1 MKLGF
6 AQMEDGRKVVV
17 VNKGGKFFEFEKE
30 GMECVF
36 NNINNVIKA
45 FDIVERLPLKET
57 EVKKLLPPISPKKV
71 FLPAVN
77 FKSHSSETLMNPPPF
92 PYFFTKFSNA
102 IIGPEDH
109 ILIPKELK
117 RTDYEGEI
125 GIVIGK
131 RAKNVRKEDAMDYVF
146 GFTVVNDVS
155 FRDYQFP
162 EAHPYGLNWVMGKSL
177 DTGLPVGPWI
187 VTKDEMVVNDVSFRD
202 YQFPE
207 VHPYGLNWV
216 MGKSLDTGLPV
227 GPWIVT
233 KDEIK
238 DFYSLR
244 IITRLN
250 GTIVQDGTTRDMI
263 FSVEDMIAYL
273 SKGITLEPGDV
284 ITTGTPAG
292 VAEFSGKK
300 YLQEGDVIEVEVTG
314 IGVLRN
320 YVKTI

>member
-6 AQMEDGRKVVV
+6 AQLEDGRKVVV

-36 NNINNVIKA
+36 NDINNVIKA

-57 EVKKLLPPISPKKV
+57 EVKKLLPPVSPKKV

-162 EAHPYGLNWVMGKSL
+162 E
-177 DTGLPVGPWI
+177 
-187 VTKDEMVVNDVSFRD
+187 
-202 YQFPE
+202 

-250 GTIVQDGTTRDMI
+250 GTIVQDGATRDMI

>member
-1 MKLGF
+1 
-6 AQMEDGRKVVV
+6 
-17 VNKGGKFFEFEKE
+17 
-30 GMECVF
+30 
-36 NNINNVIKA
+36 
-45 FDIVERLPLKET
+45 
-57 EVKKLLPPISPKKV
+57 
-71 FLPAVN
+71 
-77 FKSHSSETLMNPPPF
+77 MNPPPF

-146 GFTVVNDVS
+146 GFT
-155 FRDYQFP
+155 
-162 EAHPYGLNWVMGKSL
+162 
-177 DTGLPVGPWI
+177 
-187 VTKDEMVVNDVSFRD
+187 VVNDVSFRD

>member
-6 AQMEDGRKVVV
+6 AQLEDGRKVVV

-57 EVKKLLPPISPKKV
+57 EVKKLLPPVSPRKV

-146 GFTVVNDVS
+146 GFT
-155 FRDYQFP
+155 
-162 EAHPYGLNWVMGKSL
+162 
-177 DTGLPVGPWI
+177 
-187 VTKDEMVVNDVSFRD
+187 VVNDVSFRD

>member
-6 AQMEDGRKVVV
+6 AQTEDGRKVVV

-125 GIVIGK
+125 GVVIGK

-146 GFTVVNDVS
+146 GFT
-155 FRDYQFP
+155 
-162 EAHPYGLNWVMGKSL
+162 
-177 DTGLPVGPWI
+177 
-187 VTKDEMVVNDVSFRD
+187 VVNDVSFRD

-263 FSVEDMIAYL
+263 FSAEDMIAYL

>member
-6 AQMEDGRKVVV
+6 AQLEDGRKVVV

-45 FDIVERLPLKET
+45 FDVVKRLPLKET

-102 IIGPEDH
+102 IIGPEDY

-125 GIVIGK
+125 GVVIGK
-131 RAKNVRKEDAMDYVF
+131 RAKNVRKENAMDYVF
-146 GFTVVNDVS
+146 GFT
-155 FRDYQFP
+155 
-162 EAHPYGLNWVMGKSL
+162 
-177 DTGLPVGPWI
+177 
-187 VTKDEMVVNDVSFRD
+187 VVNDVSFRD

>member
-6 AQMEDGRKVVV
+6 AQLEDGRKVVV

-45 FDIVERLPLKET
+45 FNIVERLPLKET

-102 IIGPEDH
+102 IIGPEDY

-146 GFTVVNDVS
+146 GFT
-155 FRDYQFP
+155 
-162 EAHPYGLNWVMGKSL
+162 
-177 DTGLPVGPWI
+177 
-187 VTKDEMVVNDVSFRD
+187 VVNDVSFRD

>member
-6 AQMEDGRKVVV
+6 AQLEDGRKVVV

-30 GMECVF
+30 GIECVF

-57 EVKKLLPPISPKKV
+57 EVKKLLPPVSPKKV

-162 EAHPYGLNWVMGKSL
+162 E
-177 DTGLPVGPWI
+177 
-187 VTKDEMVVNDVSFRD
+187 
-202 YQFPE
+202 

-216 MGKSLDTGLPV
+216 MGKSLDTGLPI

>member
-6 AQMEDGRKVVV
+6 AQLEDGRKVVV

-162 EAHPYGLNWVMGKSL
+162 E
-177 DTGLPVGPWI
+177 
-187 VTKDEMVVNDVSFRD
+187 
-202 YQFPE
+202 

-250 GTIVQDGTTRDMI
+250 GTIVQDGTTKDMI
-263 FSVEDMIAYL
+263 FSIEDMIAYL

-300 YLQEGDVIEVEVTG
+300 YLQEGDVIEVEVAG

>member
-6 AQMEDGRKVVV
+6 AQLEDGRKVVV

-162 EAHPYGLNWVMGKSL
+162 E
-177 DTGLPVGPWI
+177 
-187 VTKDEMVVNDVSFRD
+187 
-202 YQFPE
+202 

-238 DFYSLR
+238 DFYSLK

>member
-6 AQMEDGRKVVV
+6 AQLEDGRKVVV

-162 EAHPYGLNWVMGKSL
+162 E
-177 DTGLPVGPWI
+177 
-187 VTKDEMVVNDVSFRD
+187 
-202 YQFPE
+202 

-263 FSVEDMIAYL
+263 FSAEDMIAYL

>member
-6 AQMEDGRKVVV
+6 AQLEDGRKVVV
-17 VNKGGKFFEFEKE
+17 VNKGGKFFEFEIE

-45 FDIVERLPLKET
+45 FDVVERLPLKET

-162 EAHPYGLNWVMGKSL
+162 E
-177 DTGLPVGPWI
+177 
-187 VTKDEMVVNDVSFRD
+187 
-202 YQFPE
+202 

-263 FSVEDMIAYL
+263 YSVEDMIAYL

-300 YLQEGDVIEVEVTG
+300 YLQEGDAIEVEVTG

>member
-6 AQMEDGRKVVV
+6 AQLEDGRKVVV

-162 EAHPYGLNWVMGKSL
+162 E
-177 DTGLPVGPWI
+177 
-187 VTKDEMVVNDVSFRD
+187 
-202 YQFPE
+202 

-250 GTIVQDGTTRDMI
+250 GTIVQDGTTKDMI

>member
-6 AQMEDGRKVVV
+6 AQLEDGRKVVV

-36 NNINNVIKA
+36 NNINNIIKA

-57 EVKKLLPPISPKKV
+57 EVKKLLPPVSPRKV

-146 GFTVVNDVS
+146 GFT
-155 FRDYQFP
+155 
-162 EAHPYGLNWVMGKSL
+162 
-177 DTGLPVGPWI
+177 
-187 VTKDEMVVNDVSFRD
+187 VVNDVSFRD

>member
-6 AQMEDGRKVVV
+6 AQLEDGRKVVV

-57 EVKKLLPPISPKKV
+57 EVKKLLPPVSPRKV

-162 EAHPYGLNWVMGKSL
+162 E
-177 DTGLPVGPWI
+177 
-187 VTKDEMVVNDVSFRD
+187 
-202 YQFPE
+202 

-233 KDEIK
+233 NDEIK

>member
-6 AQMEDGRKVVV
+6 AQLEDGRKVVV

-45 FDIVERLPLKET
+45 FDVVKRLPLKET

-102 IIGPEDH
+102 IIGPEDY

-146 GFTVVNDVS
+146 GFT
-155 FRDYQFP
+155 
-162 EAHPYGLNWVMGKSL
+162 
-177 DTGLPVGPWI
+177 
-187 VTKDEMVVNDVSFRD
+187 VVNDVSFRD

>member
-6 AQMEDGRKVVV
+6 AQTEDGRKIVV

-162 EAHPYGLNWVMGKSL
+162 E
-177 DTGLPVGPWI
+177 
-187 VTKDEMVVNDVSFRD
+187 
-202 YQFPE
+202 

>member
-45 FDIVERLPLKET
+45 FDVVERLPLKET
-57 EVKKLLPPISPKKV
+57 EVKKLLPPISPQKV

-102 IIGPEDH
+102 IIGTEDY

-146 GFTVVNDVS
+146 GFT
-155 FRDYQFP
+155 
-162 EAHPYGLNWVMGKSL
+162 
-177 DTGLPVGPWI
+177 
-187 VTKDEMVVNDVSFRD
+187 VVNDVSFRD

-250 GTIVQDGTTRDMI
+250 GTIVQDGTTKDMI

>member
-6 AQMEDGRKVVV
+6 AQTEDGRKVVV

-57 EVKKLLPPISPKKV
+57 EVKKLLPPVSPRKV

-146 GFTVVNDVS
+146 GFT
-155 FRDYQFP
+155 
-162 EAHPYGLNWVMGKSL
+162 
-177 DTGLPVGPWI
+177 
-187 VTKDEMVVNDVSFRD
+187 VVNDVSFRD

>member
-6 AQMEDGRKVVV
+6 AQTEDGRKVVV

-162 EAHPYGLNWVMGKSL
+162 E
-177 DTGLPVGPWI
+177 
-187 VTKDEMVVNDVSFRD
+187 
-202 YQFPE
+202 

>member
-6 AQMEDGRKVVV
+6 AQLEDGRKVVV

-57 EVKKLLPPISPKKV
+57 EVKKLLPPVSPKKV

-146 GFTVVNDVS
+146 GFT
-155 FRDYQFP
+155 
-162 EAHPYGLNWVMGKSL
+162 
-177 DTGLPVGPWI
+177 
-187 VTKDEMVVNDVSFRD
+187 VVNDVSFRD